1 MERVC
6 FETMSDDRVLAKVEA
21 LVARSNQLTAELL
34 AYLSEVDVR
43 GLHLREACGS
53 LFAFCV
59 ERLHMSEGAAGKRI
73 TAARVGRRFPL
84 VLEMIARG
92 EIHLTAV
99 NMLAAHL
106 DDGNHVELLER
117 ARHRSKREIEKL
129 LAEIAPRSDRAS
141 RVRALPDRPG
151 VVAPLSPRR
160 YELRVTIDEE
170 AHEALVRLQGLL
182 AHQVPGRDPAVIVSR
197 GLELLLERTLARKA
211 AVTEAPRERAA
222 PEKRT
227 RHIPAAVRRVVWQ
240 RDRGQCAY
248 VDRKGRRC
256 SSTHALE
263 YHHVRNWARGAEHD
277 PAEMELRCR
286 SHNQYQAKIDYG
298 ADFMAASRGS
308 RAGERRGEYAPGRV
322 VLAEEEVPGLVGGHA
337 PGEHRGKDDE
347 HAERGAAR
355 AADGS
360 GRCGRAGGERRRDG
374 ERRDGG
380 RQVCPQD
387 VLDGDLAGDGVV
399 AGDGGRLLVRRRRGD
414 LRDRRRQDRDLRRR
428 RGAPERD
435 AAPRGAQL
443 IGAAEPWEEPRHHR
457 GQAPLVGARCHETSM
472 LAPGTSRAKARRSRR

>member
-1 MERVC
+1 MEKVC
-6 FETMSDDRVLAKVEA
+6 LKSMPDDRVLERVET

-73 TAARVGRRFPL
+73 TAARVGRRFPV

-106 DDGNHVELLER
+106 SEENHAELLER

-129 LAEIAPRSDRAS
+129 LAEIAPRPDRAS

-211 AVTEAPRERAA
+211 AMTEAPREGAA

-227 RHIPAAVRRVVWQ
+227 RHIPAAVRRAVWR
-240 RDRGQCAY
+240 RDGGCCAF
-248 VDRKGRRC
+248 VGTEGRCGER
-256 SSTHALE
+256 AFLE
-263 YHHVRNWARGAEHD
+263 LHHVEPYAVGGRATVENI
-277 PAEMELRCR
+277 ELRCR
-286 SHNQYQAKIDYG
+286 AHNAYEARLFFAPDVVREERAWWADSFRNELIGFYG
-298 ADFMAASRGS
+298 IRIN
-308 RAGERRGEYAPGRV
+308 
-322 VLAEEEVPGLVGGHA
+322 
-337 PGEHRGKDDE
+337 
-347 HAERGAAR
+347 
-355 AADGS
+355 
-360 GRCGRAGGERRRDG
+360 
-374 ERRDGG
+374 
-380 RQVCPQD
+380 
-387 VLDGDLAGDGVV
+387 
-399 AGDGGRLLVRRRRGD
+399 RL
-414 LRDRRRQDRDLRRR
+414 DRDEIPTVR
-428 RGAPERD
+428 
-435 AAPRGAQL
+435 
-443 IGAAEPWEEPRHHR
+443 
-457 GQAPLVGARCHETSM
+457 
-472 LAPGTSRAKARRSRR
+472 